1 MSECESEG
9 VTANE
14 SLIRMILYF
23 EALPAACKDM
33 LVSCSNIA
41 VLCNHHFVIASASAA
56 VVVIVVGVTGFGS
69 LEISQIIGT
78 YKFISFYPNL
88 ECFSHEMTLE
98 IKIVEIVDST
108 KTSTT

>member
-41 VLCNHHFVIASASAA
+41 VLCNHHFVIASAD

-78 YKFISFYPNL
+78 YKFISFYSNL

-98 IKIVEIVDST
+98 IKIVEIVDSA

>member
-41 VLCNHHFVIASASAA
+41 VLCNHHFVIASAD

-78 YKFISFYPNL
+78 YKFISFYSNL

>member
-41 VLCNHHFVIASASAA
+41 VLCNHHFVIASAA

-78 YKFISFYPNL
+78 YKFISFYSNL

-98 IKIVEIVDST
+98 IKIVEIVDSA